1 MIDYNIDYLRCLHNQ
16 AGQGRER
23 EEKAS
28 VKAFVESCKGGGRLF
43 WFGLGFFVLSVGACG
58 LQGSAVELY
67 RKFAAALVTR

>member
-28 VKAFVESCKGGGRLF
+28 VKAFVESCKGGGEVVLV
-43 WFGLGFFVLSVGACG
+43 WFGIFCALCGCMWFTGLGCG
-58 LQGSAVELY
+58 IV
-67 RKFAAALVTR
+67 

>member
-28 VKAFVESCKGGGRLF
+28 VKAFVESCKGGGGGC
-43 WFGLGFFVLSVGACG
+43 FGLVWDFLCSLCVHVVYGARLRNCIG
-58 LQGSAVELY
+58 NLQL
-67 RKFAAALVTR
+67 L